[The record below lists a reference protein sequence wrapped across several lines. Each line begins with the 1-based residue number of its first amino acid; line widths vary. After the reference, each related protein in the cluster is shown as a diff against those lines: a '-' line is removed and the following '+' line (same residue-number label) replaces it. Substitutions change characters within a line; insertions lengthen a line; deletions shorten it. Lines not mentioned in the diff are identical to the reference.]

1 MGLCLPACKGLG
13 RSQVMGT
20 MACTPPSSASE
31 VFCRAGK
38 CRRWSARFAM
48 VGAVI
53 LAIIIAKTGAEFIR
67 DASGSEGH
75 AGQRIAGH
83 LTIFAAQFTLLW
95 ALLFAAR
102 RGYSAAHHASVKANN
117 LMALELLAAQA
128 TDDATKKEILGRAAD
143 LVAGKPG
150 CCK

>member
-1 MGLCLPACKGLG
+1 
-13 RSQVMGT
+13 
-20 MACTPPSSASE
+20 
-31 VFCRAGK
+31 
-38 CRRWSARFAM
+38 M

-67 DASGSEGH
+67 GASGSEGH

-83 LTIFAAQFTLLW
+83 LTIFAAQFTLLI
-95 ALLFAAR
+95 AFLLMAKR
-102 RGYSAAHHASVKANN
+102 RFSAAHHASVKANN
-117 LMALELLAAQA
+117 LKALELLAAQA

-143 LVAGKPG
+143 LVAGKSG